1 MVKNVDGC
9 PYFVRRVK
17 VPNSTFPLSLAQYI
31 IQVKE
36 TGLLVVQLMDTC
48 GNCCH
53 AVGINVEEKM
63 IYDCQEKNALP
74 LSLNNL
80 SHCCGPNLTF
90 SHFYNMAEIY
100 PNDPKKYKVKFIYD
114 VISN

>member
-1 MVKNVDGC
+1 MVKDVDGC

-17 VPNSTFPLSLAQYI
+17 VPNVIYTLSLDQYI
-31 IQVKE
+31 MQGKE
-36 TGLLVVQLMDTC
+36 TGLLVIKLKDTC

-53 AVGINVEEKM
+53 TVGINVEKKM

-80 SHCCGPNLTF
+80 SHCCRPILTF

-100 PNDPKKYKVKFIYD
+100 PNDPKKIQG
-114 VISN
+114 